1 MMAVWRP
8 RVPSGRDRALVGAI
22 VLYHAAAMNANLRKL
37 ILPVVILGIVLI
49 VVAVIYFVE
58 PEHSLP
64 SFFPGHGSVTDPE
77 ANHHHT
83 KHGIAALVVALACF
97 AFAWF
102 QTGPKTGS
110 AGSQA

>member
-1 MMAVWRP
+1 MNINLRRLIAPAV
-8 RVPSGRDRALVGAI
+8 LVG
-22 VLYHAAAMNANLRKL
+22 V
-37 ILPVVILGIVLI
+37 VLI

-64 SFFPGHGSVTDPE
+64 SFFPGHSSATSAE
-77 ANHHHT
+77 ASHHHT

-102 QTGPKTGS
+102 QTGPKAGS
-110 AGSQA
+110 ASSNA

>member
-1 MMAVWRP
+1 
-8 RVPSGRDRALVGAI
+8 
-22 VLYHAAAMNANLRKL
+22 MNPNLRKL
-37 ILPVVILGIVLI
+37 ILPAVVVGVALI
-49 VVAVIYFVE
+49 VVAIIYFVQ

-64 SFFPGHGSVTDPE
+64 SFFPGHSSATSAD

-102 QTGPKTGS
+102 ATGPKAGS
-110 AGSQA
+110 ASSRA

>member
-1 MMAVWRP
+1 M
-8 RVPSGRDRALVGAI
+8 GAI
-22 VLYHAAAMNANLRKL
+22 VLYHRAAMNRDLRRL
-37 ILPVVILGIVLI
+37 ILPAVILGVALL

-64 SFFPGHGSVTDPE
+64 GFFPGHASATSAE

-83 KHGIAALVVALACF
+83 KHGIAALVVALAVL

-102 QTGPKTGS
+102 QTGPKSRS
-110 AGSQA
+110 ADPQT

>member
-1 MMAVWRP
+1 MMARSAVLQRRGP
-8 RVPSGRDRALVGAI
+8 IRALRF
-22 VLYHAAAMNANLRKL
+22 AAMNSNLRKL
-37 ILPVVILGIVLI
+37 ILPAVVVGVALI

-64 SFFPGHGSVTDPE
+64 SFFPGHSSATSAE

-83 KHGIAALVVALACF
+83 KHGIAALVVAFAVF

-102 QTGPKTGS
+102 QTGPRTGS
-110 AGSQA
+110 ASSQA

>member
-1 MMAVWRP
+1 
-8 RVPSGRDRALVGAI
+8 
-22 VLYHAAAMNANLRKL
+22 MNGNLRKL
-37 ILPVVILGIVLI
+37 IVPAAIVGILLI
-49 VVAVIYFVE
+49 VVAVIYFIE

-64 SFFPGHGSVTDPE
+64 SFFPGHASATSAE

-83 KHGIAALVVALACF
+83 KHGIAALIVALACF

-102 QTGPKTGS
+102 QTGPKAGPAGS

>member
-1 MMAVWRP
+1 MLY
-8 RVPSGRDRALVGAI
+8 PSV
-22 VLYHAAAMNANLRKL
+22 AMNQNLRRL
-37 ILPVVILGIVLI
+37 VIPAVIVGILLI
-49 VVAVIYFVE
+49 VVAVIYFVT

-64 SFFPGHGSVTDPE
+64 SFFPGHSSASSAE

-102 QTGPKTGS
+102 QTGPRTGS
-110 AGSQA
+110 AESHA

>member
-1 MMAVWRP
+1 MSTSV
-8 RVPSGRDRALVGAI
+8 
-22 VLYHAAAMNANLRKL
+22 RKL
-37 ILPVVILGIVLI
+37 ILPVVVLGVVLI

-64 SFFPGHGSVTDPE
+64 SFFPGHSSATSAE

-102 QTGPKTGS
+102 QTGPKASS
-110 AGSQA
+110 AHSEA

>member
-1 MMAVWRP
+1 V
-8 RVPSGRDRALVGAI
+8 VGI
-22 VLYHAAAMNANLRKL
+22 VLYHRAGMGTNLRKL
-37 ILPVVILGIVLI
+37 ILPAVVVGVLLI
-49 VVAVIYFVE
+49 VVAIIYFVQ

-64 SFFPGHGSVTDPE
+64 SFFPGHASASSAE

-102 QTGPKTGS
+102 QTGPRSGS
-110 AGSQA
+110 AGSQAA

>member
-1 MMAVWRP
+1 M
-8 RVPSGRDRALVGAI
+8 GAA
-22 VLYHAAAMNANLRKL
+22 VLYHRPGMSTNLRKL
-37 ILPVVILGIVLI
+37 ILPAVLVGVALI
-49 VVAVIYFVE
+49 VVAIIYFVE

-64 SFFPGHGSVTDPE
+64 SFFPGHTSASSAD

-102 QTGPKTGS
+102 QTGPRSSS
-110 AGSQA
+110 AGSQAA

>member
-1 MMAVWRP
+1 M
-8 RVPSGRDRALVGAI
+8 
-22 VLYHAAAMNANLRKL
+22 AMNQNLRKL
-37 ILPVVILGIVLI
+37 AIPVVIVGILLI
-49 VVAVIYFVE
+49 VVAVIYFVT

-64 SFFPGHGSVTDPE
+64 SFFPGHSSATSAE

-102 QTGPKTGS
+102 QTGPRTGS
-110 AGSQA
+110 AGSPA